1 MLKSRTIVQFF
12 VVRLLI
18 ILGIIYSAPKLSF
31 GQERIVKVDNTLEA
45 PVFYSCRD
53 SILTDVKT
61 GISALYGE
69 AKVEYDGISLT
80 ADYIEMDIEHRTVM
94 ATYTLDSDSNRIGI
108 PIFSDGAEEV
118 KAAKLKYNFDTK
130 KAYIQEL
137 RTKQEENYLH
147 MERAKRQSNGELHFV
162 EGKFTTCDLD
172 EPHFHFQLSKA
183 VLVPDK
189 RIVSGPLNLW
199 IAGVP
204 TPLGLPFIF
213 LPTKE
218 REQTGIIFPQ
228 FAFQNANLGMGFQ
241 DLGYYFPITA
251 SDKIQTSVYAS
262 AYTSGTF
269 GLKNYTEYNDRYKYN
284 GSVELSFIQIN
295 RPFPDDS
302 SLQNNSVVKWQHR
315 QKNNANPYWNFSSDV
330 NFQSSNDP
338 TLSTKTDNPDFLKS
352 TLNSSINV
360 TRKFPTK
367 PITMGVKMAL
377 KQNKS
382 SKNIDVDLPVY
393 TLNVNRFFPFKFLR
407 RNPIGGEKFYEKIG
421 VTYNLEARN
430 NTVFGDSLLKTRDYT
445 NMAANLRNGVKNS
458 LKVTTAIPL
467 LNSRFTLTPSIN
479 YNSRFNLQGIER
491 EYDFAGDSIIETQ
504 NNSLGGYSQDLSFTS
519 SLTTSLYS
527 YYRFIG
533 KNKMKMRHVLTPS
546 FNFSYTPD
554 LSSTVNK
561 TYVTNTQDT
570 IVLNYSPYQNS
581 IYREG
586 FSRETALINYSFNNA
601 FEFKKRVTNDT
612 LDEDVKFRVIEA
624 LSFSGNYDFLKDSL
638 NWSPIKANLRIK
650 PLKFVSIVSS
660 ASFSLYAIDEIG
672 QQLSTFAYREG
683 QSLSNLT
690 QSDLALTFT
699 LASKESLSKIEETKF
714 SEANSWNADYEYYRL
729 HPEEILNYEIPWKV
743 NLSYN
748 FYSRLNT
755 DSAKFVNNRFNQA
768 HTVNLVADFNL
779 TKRWK
784 VGVNANYD
792 ISNKTLQRTVL
803 SLNRDMHCWVLA
815 FKWIPTGT
823 GQSFTLTFN
832 AKSNLFKDAKLNF
845 TRPPSFL

>member
-18 ILGIIYSAPKLSF
+18 ILGIIYSAPSFSF

-45 PVFYSCRD
+45 PIIYSCRD
-53 SILTDVKT
+53 SILTDIKT

-69 AKVEYDGISLT
+69 AKVEYEGISLT
-80 ADYIEMDIEHRTVM
+80 ADYIEMDMEHRTVL
-94 ATYTLDSDSNRIGI
+94 ATYTLDKDSNRVGI
-108 PIFSDGAEEV
+108 PVFSDGSEEV
-118 KAAKLKYNFDTK
+118 RAATLKYNFETE

-137 RTKQEENYLH
+137 KVKQEENYLH
-147 MERAKRQSNGELHFV
+147 MERAKRQTNGELHFV

-172 EPHFHFQLSKA
+172 EPHYHFQLSKA
-183 VLVPDK
+183 VMVPNK

-213 LPTKE
+213 LPTQE

-228 FAFQNANLGMGFQ
+228 LAFQNANLGMGFQ
-241 DLGYYFPITA
+241 DLGYFFPIKA
-251 SDKIQTSVYAS
+251 SDKIQTSLYAS

-269 GLKNYTEYNDRYKYN
+269 GFKNYTQYNDRYKYN
-284 GSVELSFIQIN
+284 GSLELSFIQIN
-295 RPFPDDS
+295 RPFPNDS
-302 SLQNNSVVKWQHR
+302 TLQNNSVIKWQHR

-338 TLSTKTDNPDFLKS
+338 TLSTQTDNPDFLKS
-352 TLNSSINV
+352 TLNSSINI
-360 TRKFPTK
+360 TRKFPSK
-367 PITMGVKMAL
+367 PVTMGLKLAM

-382 SKNIDVDLPVY
+382 SRNIDMDLPVY

-407 RNPIGGEKFYEKIG
+407 TNPIGPERFYEKIG

-430 NTVFGDSLLKTRDYT
+430 NTVFADSLIQTRDYT

-479 YNSRFNLQGIER
+479 YNSRINLQGIDQV
-491 EYDFAGDSIIETQ
+491 YDFTGDSIIERES
-504 NNSLGGYSQDLSFTS
+504 NEYGGYSQDLSFTS

-554 LSSTVNK
+554 LSSTVTR
-561 TYVTNTQDT
+561 TYITNTQDT
-570 IVLNYSPYQNS
+570 VVLNYSPYQNS

-586 FSRETALINYSFNNA
+586 YSRETALLSYSFNNA

-612 LDEDVKFRVIEA
+612 IDEDVKFRIIEA
-624 LSFSGNYDFLKDSL
+624 FSVSGNYDFLKDSL
-638 NWSPIKANLRIK
+638 NWSPVNVNLRVK
-650 PLKFVSIVSS
+650 PFKFLAIVNNNT
-660 ASFSLYAIDEIG
+660 FSPYAINEFGDG
-672 QQLSTFAYREG
+672 QSVLAWREG
-683 QSLSNLT
+683 QGLLNLT
-690 QSDLALTFT
+690 RSETSFTFT
-699 LASKESLSKIEETKF
+699 LASKESLEKIENTKF
-714 SEANSWNADYEYYRL
+714 SEGNSWNADYEYYRL
-729 HPEEILNYEIPWKV
+729 HPEEILNYDIPWKL
-743 NLSYN
+743 NMGYRFESN
-748 FYSRLNT
+748 INT
-755 DSAKFVNNRFNQA
+755 DSAAFVANRFRQM
-768 HTVNLVADFNL
+768 HTINLTADFSL

-803 SLNRDMHCWVLA
+803 SLNRDMHCWILA
-815 FKWIPTGT
+815 FRWIPSGT

>member
-18 ILGIIYSAPKLSF
+18 ILSIITSAPSF
-31 GQERIVKVDNTLEA
+31 SLGQDRIVKVDNTLEA
-45 PVFYSCRD
+45 PITYSCRD
-53 SILTDVKT
+53 SIITDVKT
-61 GISALYGE
+61 GISALYGD
-69 AKVEYDGISLT
+69 AKVEYEGISLT
-80 ADYIEMDIEHRTVM
+80 ADYIEMDMENRTVQ
-94 ATYTLDSDSNRIGI
+94 ATYTLDQDSNRVGI
-108 PIFSDGAEEV
+108 PVFSDGSEEV
-118 KAAKLKYNFDTK
+118 KAATLKYNFETK

-137 RTKQEENYLH
+137 KVKQEENYLH
-147 MERAKRQSNGELHFV
+147 MERAKRQTNGELHFV

-172 EPHFHFQLSKA
+172 EPHYHFQLSKA
-183 VLVPDK
+183 VLVPNK

-213 LPTKE
+213 LPTQE

-228 FAFQNANLGMGFQ
+228 LAFQNANLGMGFQ
-241 DLGYYFPITA
+241 DLGYFFPIKA
-251 SDKIQTSVYAS
+251 SDKIQTSLYAS

-269 GLKNYTEYNDRYKYN
+269 GFKNYTQYNDRYKYN
-284 GSVELSFIQIN
+284 GSLELSFIQIN

-302 SLQNNSVVKWQHR
+302 TLQNNSVIKWQHR

-330 NFQSSNDP
+330 NFQSSNDA
-338 TLSTKTDNPDFLKS
+338 TLSTQTDNPDFLKS
-352 TLNSSINV
+352 TLNSSINI
-360 TRKFPTK
+360 TRKFPSK
-367 PITMGVKMAL
+367 PVTMGLKAAM

-382 SKNIDVDLPVY
+382 SGNIDMDLPVY

-407 RNPIGGEKFYEKIG
+407 RNSIGKERFYEKIG

-430 NTVFGDSLLKTRDYT
+430 NTVFADSLIRTRDYT
-445 NMAANLRNGVKNS
+445 GMAANLRNGVKNS
-458 LKVTTAIPL
+458 IKVTTAVPL
-467 LNSRFTLTPSIN
+467 LGSRFTLTPSIN
-479 YNSRFNLQGIER
+479 YNSRINLQGIDQV
-491 EYDFAGDSIIETQ
+491 YDFSGDSIIETES
-504 NNSLGGYSQDLSFTS
+504 NNYGGYSQDLSFTS

-527 YYRFIG
+527 YYRFVG
-533 KNKMKMRHVLTPS
+533 KSKMKMRHVLTPS

-554 LSSTVNK
+554 LSSTVTR
-561 TYVTNTQDT
+561 TYITNTQDT
-570 IVLNYSPYQNS
+570 VVLNFSPYQNS

-586 FSRETALINYSFNNA
+586 YSRETAVINYSFNNA

-612 LDEDVKFRVIEA
+612 IDEDVKFRIIEA

-638 NWSPIKANLRIK
+638 NWSPVRANLRVK
-650 PLKFVSIVSS
+650 PFKFVSVVSS
-660 ASFSLYAIDEIG
+660 ATFSLYAIDDFG
-672 QQLSTFAYREG
+672 QQQNSFAFRQG

-690 QSDLALTFT
+690 QSDVSVTFT
-699 LASKESLSKIEETKF
+699 LASKESLKKIEETKF

-729 HPEEILNYEIPWKV
+729 HPEEVLNYEIPWKL
-743 NLSYN
+743 NFSYN
-748 FYSRLNT
+748 FYTSIHT
-755 DSAKFVNNRFNQA
+755 DSAKFVNQRFNQN
-768 HTVNLVADFNL
+768 HTINMVADFSL

-792 ISNKTLQRTVL
+792 ISNKNLQRTVF

-815 FKWIPTGT
+815 FRWIPSGT

-845 TRPPSFL
+845 TRPPAFL